1 MATNIAQQ
9 SVPSYWTSSNDN
21 IIYEFSFNP
30 YLVSSI
36 EDYVVSSVSTG
47 YIKVTLATALDV
59 AATVGER
66 FQIIGTIY
74 NGIYKIN
81 EYIDSTH
88 IVLETPYIGSVTP
101 LSGVG
106 FHLRVPTFTLNRGIS
121 GYTST
126 PSILT
131 SIQPSITYSNEIPYI
146 IINVKGIVKRMFTIN
161 SYNTPDGYDADI
173 FDGIWLEWD
182 GLETQGDYPFDNYT
196 LVLNCAMTNDE
207 LNEKFTTG
215 GFYLCPTDRPI
226 IYDSGVT
233 FLNYIS
239 SSTFPVLHK
248 YINGVKQ

>member
-21 IIYEFSFNP
+21 IVYKFSFTAYAIDSITNDGG
-30 YLVSSI
+30 YAKVNLVYDFDVTPI
-36 EDYVVSSVSTG
+36 VGEYI
-47 YIKVTLATALDV
+47 YIKSS
-59 AATVGER
+59 
-66 FQIIGTIY
+66 IY
-74 NGIYKIN
+74 NGQYKILTVTGTSAVT
-81 EYIDSTH
+81 IDTDYNGTITSNT
-88 IVLETPYIGSVTP
+88 YNCY
-101 LSGVG
+101 
-106 FHLRVPTFTLNRGIS
+106 HLRLPTFAVWRGIP

-131 SIQPSITYSNEIPYI
+131 TISPSITYSNEIPYI
-146 IINVKGIVKRMFTIN
+146 NINVKGIVKRMFTIN
-161 SYNTPDGYDADI
+161 PYNTPDGYDTDI
-173 FDGIWLEWD
+173 FDAVWLEWD

-233 FLNYIS
+233 FLSYIS
-239 SSTFPVLHK
+239 SVSLPVLHK
-248 YINGVKQ
+248 YINGIKQ